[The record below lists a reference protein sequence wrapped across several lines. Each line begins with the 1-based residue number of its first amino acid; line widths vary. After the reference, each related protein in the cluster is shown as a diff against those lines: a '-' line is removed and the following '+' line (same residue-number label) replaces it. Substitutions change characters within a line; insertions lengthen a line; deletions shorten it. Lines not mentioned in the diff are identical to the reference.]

1 LTFGSIFF
9 GTMDILPTQKDA
21 AQNLGRFN
29 VTDRVEYQDR
39 NAVSGDG
46 SGPDHRHGDAGL

>member
-21 AQNLGRFN
+21 AQNLGRFISQFLVGFAAIAN
-29 VTDRVEYQDR
+29 DDRRRRTRV
-39 NAVSGDG
+39 
-46 SGPDHRHGDAGL
+46 

>member
-21 AQNLGRFN
+21 AWNLGRFN
-29 VTDRVEYQDR
+29 YRIRTLLY
-39 NAVSGDG
+39 
-46 SGPDHRHGDAGL
+46 AGRPNWDLLPTITPTSP